1 MRFYK
6 HDALNLEG
14 DYTHMAYLQAYMH
27 MLMEMFWK
35 SLMRWATQ
43 ASQGKY
49 KAETLVDF
57 TEIYLDYRDK
67 GETNESLEQTQNRL
81 NRWAHDNPPKKSSQ
95 RVTFPHNVN

>member
-1 MRFYK
+1 
-6 HDALNLEG
+6 
-14 DYTHMAYLQAYMH
+14 MAYLQAYMH

-57 TEIYLDYRDK
+57 TVYLDYRDK
-67 GETNESLEQTQNRL
+67 GETNESLEQTQNR
-81 NRWAHDNPPKKSSQ
+81 Q
-95 RVTFPHNVN
+95 